1 MARGDLK
8 TFDYYPYNAGLKRF
22 DNSTDTFKLVLSTIA
37 YGTVDKAAVDP
48 ILTTYTECA
57 AGGNYTAG
65 GNALPTP
72 ATPWT
77 IGVVSAGVTALDFD
91 DFSMPKLAGNPTTAK
106 TALIMNFTGGTRHI
120 HAIDLTTDAGVTA
133 VDLVSNDLS
142 ITFAAGGTVNITV
155 TA

>member
-8 TFDYYPYNAGLKRF
+8 TFDYYPYNAGLKLF

-65 GNALPTP
+65 GNALANP
-72 ATPWT
+72 AWT

-91 DFSMPKLAGNPTTAK
+91 AFSMLKLAGNPITAK
-106 TALIMNFTGGTRHI
+106 TALVMNFTGGTRHI
-120 HAIDLTTDAGVTA
+120 HAIDLTTDGTTA